1 MKRLFTHLFFL
12 LLLGVSA
19 KVRSQVT
26 LEDSFMVNGL
36 MRNYF
41 LYVPAIN
48 SPQESV
54 PLILNLHGY
63 GSNKL
68 EQLFYGDFRAI
79 ADTANFIVA
88 VPNGSMD
95 LTGILSWNTFGIGTV
110 DDVNF
115 ISQLIDRINTSYSI
129 DQNRIYSTGMS
140 NGGFMSYE
148 LACQLSSR
156 IAAVASVTGSM
167 LTSKFTQCSPIHP
180 VPVMQIHGTIDGT
193 VPYEGNFAFSSIDS
207 LVSFWRTQN
216 QCSLLAEFENVPD
229 IVLSDN
235 CATEHYTW
243 NSTASNSSVEFYKVI
258 GGDHSWP
265 GAIVNLNTTNMDFS
279 ASKEIWRFFS
289 RYRKNEIISSVSN
302 SKEEELEFSV
312 YPNPSNGNFSIADHS
327 FETKQF
333 KVYDVLGKLVLSGDL
348 TNLVTD
354 IYLQNQGIYYLVLSD
369 KFNTSTTIL
378 LVNEQN

>member
-167 LTSKFTQCSPIHP
+167 LT
-180 VPVMQIHGTIDGT
+180 
-193 VPYEGNFAFSSIDS
+193 
-207 LVSFWRTQN
+207 
-216 QCSLLAEFENVPD
+216 
-229 IVLSDN
+229 
-235 CATEHYTW
+235 
-243 NSTASNSSVEFYKVI
+243 
-258 GGDHSWP
+258 
-265 GAIVNLNTTNMDFS
+265 
-279 ASKEIWRFFS
+279 
-289 RYRKNEIISSVSN
+289 
-302 SKEEELEFSV
+302 
-312 YPNPSNGNFSIADHS
+312 
-327 FETKQF
+327 
-333 KVYDVLGKLVLSGDL
+333 
-348 TNLVTD
+348 
-354 IYLQNQGIYYLVLSD
+354 
-369 KFNTSTTIL
+369 
-378 LVNEQN
+378 